1 MDEIIALKI
10 TIMINSDQ
18 VYTAGQGCGMGTGDG
33 DRGSRDRRN
42 YVDIGTEDLNLSQG
56 LG

>member
-33 DRGSRDRRN
+33 DRGWGQGM
-42 YVDIGTEDLNLSQG
+42 GTGDLG
-56 LG
+56 IEGIM